1 MPQVFVNLY
10 ACCGNGHQEP
20 TLGDLQ
26 NTLQTI
32 LHGFSSTFIV
42 LDALDECTEREKLLS
57 WIQTLILDKD
67 KNLRVHLIV
76 TSRPEQE
83 IEDKFKSSHYFDLV
97 KASENHDLVAYLD
110 YQLQNDSDL
119 QKWNSE
125 TQDQIKLKLMEQADG
140 MYVYYQHLND
150 RMISKHNFRFRWVAL
165 QLNELKKC
173 RTKTD
178 LKKQLADL
186 PQGLD
191 KTYDQI
197 LLGINEKDHGYAK
210 TFLQWLSFAVRS
222 LTLKELAATASIDLS
237 AENGPEYRSDNELQD
252 IKDVLKIC
260 SSFIRESEGVV

>member
-1 MPQVFVNLY
+1 MPFLRIPEDSCRNGRGTVKYCDKLMWSLIWQFSLKCEGRVPQVLVNLY
-10 ACCGNGHQEP
+10 THCGDGHQEP

-57 WIQTLILDKD
+57 WIQTLIMDKD

-83 IEDKFKSSHYFDLV
+83 IEDKFKSSHYLDLV
-97 KASENHDLVAYLD
+97 KESENHDLVAYLD
-110 YQLQNDSDL
+110 YQLKNDSDL

-125 TQDQIKLKLMEQADG
+125 TQDQIQLKLTEQADG

-150 RMISKHNFRFRWVAL
+150 RMIIKHNFRFRWVAL

-173 RTKTD
+173 RTRTD
-178 LKKQLADL
+178 MKRQLADL

-191 KTYDQI
+191 KLMIKSCWESMKKIMVMPKPFYSGC
-197 LLGINEKDHGYAK
+197 LLL
-210 TFLQWLSFAVRS
+210 FV
-222 LTLKELAATASIDLS
+222 
-237 AENGPEYRSDNELQD
+237 P
-252 IKDVLKIC
+252 
-260 SSFIRESEGVV
+260 